1 MIQRKVINSHGI
13 GYEGEKIHHS
23 KERFL
28 NGYEIR
34 LSVEESSEMNNK
46 SLPLIIALNS
56 YINKE
61 TYKRQKIIDDKVKE
75 YKKKGGTRRIIYN
88 KDDNNYY
95 SESDEYNDNE
105 ELNTIY
111 DEVQIL
117 NRTILDFKPKNKAE
131 LVKLI
136 EKIINEINGKNE
148 EFIWTNSIDF
158 EIYDRKLQGNSHK
171 MISVKPSDIQEL
183 NNFEINLNISNIVMD
198 VFKDYL
204 NSQNINMKNL
214 HREQWVYLIANW
226 FMEKPCFKTSTG
238 LWYLPY
244 HENEYN
250 YDYLINFYE
259 ISIEDIIKEQEEIN
273 ELKNDMLNI
282 KSIEIINN
290 VKIFL
295 ADKGVSEIDFKCLD
309 YDDWIEKIN
318 EYLEEKNIEIDE
330 TFIFRPLKSIEENLE
345 YTVNHYRITYEDLQK
360 TGYISGNDIMWSF
373 FDKEGPEKAIDD
385 LLDLENF

>member
-1 MIQRKVINSHGI
+1 MIQRKVINSQRI

-23 KERFL
+23 RERFL
-28 NGYEIR
+28 DGYEIR
-34 LSVEESSEMNNK
+34 LSAEESSEMNNK

-95 SESDEYNDNE
+95 SESDEYNDDE

-117 NRTILDFKPKNKAE
+117 TRTILDFKPKNKAE

-171 MISVKPSDIQEL
+171 MK
-183 NNFEINLNISNIVMD
+183 
-198 VFKDYL
+198 
-204 NSQNINMKNL
+204 
-214 HREQWVYLIANW
+214 
-226 FMEKPCFKTSTG
+226 
-238 LWYLPY
+238 
-244 HENEYN
+244 
-250 YDYLINFYE
+250 
-259 ISIEDIIKEQEEIN
+259 
-273 ELKNDMLNI
+273 
-282 KSIEIINN
+282 
-290 VKIFL
+290 
-295 ADKGVSEIDFKCLD
+295 
-309 YDDWIEKIN
+309 
-318 EYLEEKNIEIDE
+318 
-330 TFIFRPLKSIEENLE
+330 
-345 YTVNHYRITYEDLQK
+345 
-360 TGYISGNDIMWSF
+360 
-373 FDKEGPEKAIDD
+373 
-385 LLDLENF
+385 